1 MKDLSSDNGTSLFRL
16 RAICYLQLLLLAGL
30 VVQSSVSQAQTV
42 TSLSIS
48 PAQASVDIGGT
59 KQLTATATYSNG
71 ISENVTS
78 DVAWG
83 SGDARTVS
91 VSGSGI
97 ASGIATGNVAITAG
111 YQGHTA
117 SALVSSSIGNIQW
130 SGPITIVQGGTY
142 SGNWKSVD
150 PDTPAVTVATTAPVV
165 IQNSYLTGPSD
176 LIDDPYYGNNLTVK
190 NVIGIGVNPNVSG
203 LPYGMFVDAQNPVL
217 LDVENCY
224 FENVHYGIWVRGYS
238 GNRDGTETITILN
251 NRGRNILGLESN
263 GNNGFLPGDLYWSWA
278 HAIQLG
284 NTPSVPGIRIA
295 WNEIINYPYQSVV
308 NENISM
314 FDAGGTSSS
323 PAEIHDNYIQGAYPY
338 NPATGS
344 SNGGG
349 ITTDGSGSDTVQ
361 TASAFNN
368 VYNNQVIGTVNMGIE
383 FGAGHDNVAYNNTV
397 ISSGLLSNGT
407 KIPSQNVGIT
417 VYDVYG
423 NIENGSMYN
432 NDMHGNTVGWMCWAA
447 RCAWDGYRN
456 DEYFPDNGSYYSTNQ
471 SISANPIT
479 LQAEDGEYAAWRAK
493 VNSNGIVLGSTE
505 NPAGGS
511 VMGAGAAIST
521 TAWFNVVNT
530 NSALCVD
537 ALDWGYSDGTVV
549 QQYTCGTAQEN
560 QEWQF
565 RPTDSGYYQVV
576 NRYALIRAGN
586 NLVWDVTGGPWATAD
601 QVHIELSSYAGET
614 NQQWMPVSL
623 GNGAYKF
630 VARNSSKCL
639 DVPGASSA
647 VLIQLQ
653 QYDCNGTG
661 AQSYIL
667 QKK

>member
-1 MKDLSSDNGTSLFRL
+1 MKKSSPGSGTSLFRL
-16 RAICYLQLLLLAGL
+16 RANCYLQLLLLAGL
-30 VVQSSVSQAQTV
+30 VLQPSVSRAQSV

-48 PAQASVDIGGT
+48 PAQSSVDIGGT
-59 KQLTATATYSNG
+59 KQLTVTATYSNG
-71 ISENVTS
+71 ISKNVTS
-78 DVAWG
+78 DVTWH
-83 SGDARTVS
+83 SGDARMVS
-91 VSGSGI
+91 VSGSGV

-117 SALVSSSIGNIQW
+117 SALVSSSIGDIQW
-130 SGPITIVQGGTY
+130 SGPLTITQGGTY
-142 SGNWKSVD
+142 SGNWRSTNAY
-150 PDTPAVTVATTAPVV
+150 TPAVTVATSAPVV
-165 IQNSYLTGPSD
+165 IENSYLTGPSD

-338 NPATGS
+338 DPATGS

-349 ITTDGSGSDTVQ
+349 FTTDGSASDTVQ

-368 VYNNQVIGTVNMGIE
+368 VYNNQIVGTVNMGIE
-383 FGAGHDNVAYNNTV
+383 FGSGHDNVAYNNTV

-407 KIPSQNVGIT
+407 KIPSQNVGVT

-432 NDMHGNTVGWMCWAA
+432 NDMYVNTVGWMCWAA

-456 DEYFPDNGSYYSTNQ
+456 DEYFPENYSYYSTNQ

-479 LQAEDGEYAAWRAK
+479 LQTEDGEYTAWQAK
-493 VNSNGIVLGSTE
+493 VKSNGIVLGSAGS
-505 NPAGGS
+505 PGGGS
-511 VMGAGAAIST
+511 ARGASVAIST
-521 TAWFNVVNT
+521 TAWFNIVNS
-530 NSALCVD
+530 NSTLCVD

-565 RPTDSGYYQVV
+565 QPTDSGYYQVV
-576 NRYALIRAGN
+576 NRYALIRAGK
-586 NLVWDVTGGPWATAD
+586 NLVWDVTGGPWATAA
-601 QVHIELSSYAGET
+601 QIPIELSTYGGGT

-630 VARNSSKCL
+630 VARHSSKCL

-647 VLIQLQ
+647 VLLQLQ

-661 AQSYIL
+661 AQSYTL
-667 QKK
+667 QQK